1 MTAKVQRKHI
11 KKVDKVEKVERGKI
25 RTSLSDLASIDL
37 LLNTSPN
44 ANYKLTPF
52 L

>member
-11 KKVDKVEKVERGKI
+11 KKVEKVERDKI
-25 RTSLSDLASIDL
+25 GTSLSDLASIDL

-44 ANYKLTPF
+44 ANFKLTPF